1 VTPHRSE
8 VTVRRTLLVLAAGLT
23 AAVLVPAPASAS
35 HPCLNWD
42 PLLCALTRPCVKD
55 ICT

>member
-1 VTPHRSE
+1 M
-8 VTVRRTLLVLAAGLT
+8 RRTLAALALGVAGLSL
-23 AAVLVPAPASAS
+23 APAPASAS
-35 HPCLNWD
+35 HPCLDWH